1 MVQPG
6 RVWLERQ
13 DRRKQ
18 GAPGPITVESLTD
31 LISLTALLISPLALL
46 MPAPMAD
53 GAVARLT
60 PVERTITT
68 DEQRG
73 EGYQGMLNGIAPDT
87 AYQVR
92 IEQRMTI
99 RIAPRPM
106 PMVPNMLADL
116 PEREV
121 GPRFSEHKMGKCVT
135 VSRIAGVQTGG
146 VSRLILFMR
155 DQSIVSAQLERAC
168 RARDFYSGFY
178 VERSNDGQICVDRDT
193 LLSRSGA
200 NCKLTRLR
208 QLVEMDN

>member
-1 MVQPG
+1 
-6 RVWLERQ
+6 
-13 DRRKQ
+13 
-18 GAPGPITVESLTD
+18 LT
-31 LISLTALLISPLALL
+31 SLTALLLSPLAMLL
-46 MPAPMAD
+46 PAPVAD
-53 GAVARLT
+53 GAAVRLT
-60 PVERTITT
+60 PVERTIAP
-68 DEQRG
+68 EQQRG
-73 EGYQGMLNGIAPDT
+73 EGYQGMLNGIMPDT

-106 PMVPNMLADL
+106 PLMPNMLADL
-116 PEREV
+116 PDREV
-121 GPRFSEHKMGKCVT
+121 GPRFTERKMGKCVT

-178 VERSNDGQICVDRDT
+178 VERSTDGQICVDRDT

-200 NCKLTRLR
+200 NCRLTRLR
-208 QLVEMDN
+208 QLVELDN